1 MRVSVSYRF
10 RQLAVL
16 GLTANALRPIPGM
29 PASVP
34 AFFAGW
40 LTSELAPQLLA
51 ATLVDSAVHVVRHGR
66 RDGVALA
73 ASAFSVAGLAAVIS
87 AGRGAAAEVE
97 DALAGTLGPYSS
109 LESAIDRV
117 PWRTVAYPFRMRHA
131 DVVKVRNLDYA
142 LGGKRF
148 RMDIFHHRDIPAN
161 APILLQI
168 HGGGWVTSNKDHQGI
183 PLMLEMASRGWVCAA
198 INYPLSP
205 RAKWPAHL
213 IAAKQAI
220 AWLRE
225 HAADYGASPE
235 FVAVT
240 GGSAGGH
247 IAAMVALTANDPAL
261 QPGFESADTSVQ
273 ACVPHYGAY
282 DFAGETGLESV
293 RLRVESGLMPMVLG
307 KNPRHPEDFL
317 AASPYA
323 HVHADA
329 PPFFVVHGS
338 NDSLIPVGEARAFV
352 ERLRAVS
359 RNPVAY
365 AELRGG
371 QHAFDVFPSIRSIH
385 VVRGVARF
393 LEHAAALPVR
403 EFHPSGGTKH
413 AQG

>member
-1 MRVSVSYRF
+1 MSVSFRF
-10 RQLAVL
+10 RQLAGL

-40 LTSELAPQLLA
+40 LTAELAPQLLA
-51 ATLVDSAVHVVRHGR
+51 ATVVDSAVNIARHDR
-66 RDGVALA
+66 RDGVGLA
-73 ASAFSVAGLAAVIS
+73 AAALSVAGLTAVIS
-87 AGRGAAAEVE
+87 ASRGAAAEVG
-97 DALAGTLGPYSS
+97 DALAELGG
-109 LESAIDRV
+109 ENSAGDATDRL
-117 PWRTVAYPFRMRHA
+117 PWRTMAYPFRMRHA

-142 LGGKRF
+142 PGGKRF
-148 RMDIFHHRDIPAN
+148 RMDIFHRRDLPAD

-183 PLMLEMASRGWVCAA
+183 PLLLEMASRGWVCAA

-220 AWLRE
+220 AWMRE
-225 HAADYGASPE
+225 HAAEYGASPD
-235 FVAVT
+235 FIAVT

-247 IAAMVALTANDPAL
+247 IAAMTALTANEPAL

-282 DFAGETGLESV
+282 DFAGETGLKSV
-293 RLRVESGLMPMVLG
+293 RLRMESGLMPMVLG

-323 HVHADA
+323 HVRADA
-329 PPFFVVHGS
+329 PPFFVVHGR
-338 NDSLIPVGEARAFV
+338 NDSLIPVAEARAFV

-359 RNPVAY
+359 NNPVAY

-371 QHAFDVFPSIRSIH
+371 QHAFDVFPSIRSVH

-393 LEHAAALPVR
+393 LEFAAALPVR
-403 EFHPSGGTKH
+403 ETPHPAGGKRAH
-413 AQG
+413 C

>member
-1 MRVSVSYRF
+1 MSVSFRF
-10 RQLAVL
+10 RQLAGL

-51 ATLVDSAVHVVRHGR
+51 ATVVDSALHIARNDR
-66 RDGVALA
+66 RDGIGLA
-73 ASAFSVAGLAAVIS
+73 ASALSVAGLAAVIS
-87 AGRGAAAEVE
+87 AGRGAATEVG
-97 DALAGTLGPYSS
+97 DALAELGVEYSDGD
-109 LESAIDRV
+109 AIDRL
-117 PWRTVAYPFRMRHA
+117 PWRTMAYPFRMRHA

-142 LGGKRF
+142 PGGKRF
-148 RMDIFHHRDIPAN
+148 RMDIFHRRDVPPD

-183 PLMLEMASRGWVCAA
+183 PLLLEMASRGWVCAA

-225 HAADYGASPE
+225 HAVEYGAAPD

-247 IAAMVALTANDPAL
+247 IAAMTALTANDAAL

-282 DFAGETGLESV
+282 DFAGETGLKSV
-293 RLRVESGLMPMVLG
+293 RLRMESGLMPMVLG

-323 HVHADA
+323 HVRADA

-359 RNPVAY
+359 DNPVAY

-371 QHAFDVFPSIRSIH
+371 QHAFDIFPSIRSVH

-403 EFHPSGGTKH
+403 EMHPSGGCC
-413 AQG
+413 